1 MDAGDLSKQIYRD
14 GMARLGASVNVVTS
28 DGESGRVGF
37 TATSV
42 CSLSDNPP
50 SLLVCMNRS
59 SAQNA
64 PLKANGVLCVNILAP
79 EHRDLSAAFAGVGQL
94 DSESRFKLAAWTA
107 LQTGAPVLSNAI
119 ASFDC
124 RIAQA
129 LEVNTHTI
137 LICDVVGVQANEGDS
152 SLIYF
157 KREYR
162 GLVPPETMLDR

>member
-1 MDAGDLSKQIYRD
+1 
-14 GMARLGASVNVVTS
+14 MAA
-28 DGESGRVGF
+28 RVGSAY

-59 SAQNA
+59 SRQNA
-64 PLKANGVLCVNILAP
+64 PLKTNGVLCVNILAP

-94 DSESRFKLAAWTA
+94 DSDSRFRMAEWTA
-107 LQTGAPVLSNAI
+107 LQTGAPVLKGAI

-124 RIAQA
+124 KIVQA
-129 LEVNTHTI
+129 LEINTHMI
-137 LICDVVGVQANEGDS
+137 LICDVVGVQANDGDS

-157 KREYR
+157 KRGYR
-162 GLVPPETMLDR
+162 DLVPPDADAGR

>member
-1 MDAGDLSKQIYRD
+1 MDASALSAQLFRD
-14 GMARLGASVNVVTS
+14 GMTRLGASVNVVTS
-28 DGESGRVGF
+28 DGSSGRLGF

-50 SLLVCMNRS
+50 SLLVCMNRGS
-59 SAQNA
+59 MQNA

-79 EHRDLSAAFAGVGQL
+79 EHRDLSAAFAGVGRL
-94 DSESRFKLAAWTA
+94 DSESRFKMAEWSA
-107 LQTGAPVLSNAI
+107 LRTGAPVLKGAI

-124 RIAQA
+124 KIAQA

-137 LICDVVGVQANEGDS
+137 LICDVVGVQANDGDS

-157 KREYR
+157 KRGYR
-162 GLVPPETMLDR
+162 DLVPPGADAGR